1 MNKEILKQEI
11 KKTGYLENV
20 KIGCFFNAKYPH
32 LVKEILEIT
41 KPIENSYFINCYLRA
56 RVKFLFD
63 YDLDVNKIK
72 SNNQWLTFD
81 RKKDEFV
88 DKTGDYRKQGWQKSK
103 TKLSEEYYSKKKT
116 IDILLKN
123 DYYLKFLGKAKNRT
137 LLKENPK
144 LYGSIFEH
152 TKFMDLF
159 NKNNNKFSIRILV
172 LTKYEGNKEKIKCK
186 KCKEIFTTFNYEI
199 FDFNNLCYDCFNHN
213 NKNKYPQKGWFKN
226 KYGKS
231 WGVEYDKYLLNC
243 YPTKSWFEKKYPLNW
258 KDEYKKF
265 NHENV
270 LRLNNYNQGYS
281 KISQKIFWM
290 IYEKLTQLEKEN
302 THFKELN
309 NEWYVKNTNNFYFVD
324 FKCGNKIIEFDGIY
338 WHRNSKEKDEI
349 RNTVYKNLGYQ
360 ILIISEND
368 LIDKKSK
375 ISDELINKC
384 IKFLKNEN

>member
-11 KKTGYLENV
+11 KKTGYLENTKV
-20 KIGCFFNAKYPH
+20 GCYFTAKYPH
-32 LVKEILEIT
+32 LMKEILEMT
-41 KPIENSYFINCYLRA
+41 KSIESTYVVNSNLRA

-72 SNNQWLTFD
+72 LNDQWLTFD

-88 DKTGDYRKQGWQKSK
+88 DRTGDYRKRGWEKSK
-103 TKLSEEYYSKKKT
+103 INLSDDYYTKNKT
-116 IDILLKN
+116 IEILLKN
-123 DYYLKFLGKAKNRT
+123 DYYLKLLGKAKNRT

-144 LYGSIFEH
+144 LYSSIFEN
-152 TKFMDLF
+152 TKFMNSF
-159 NKNNNKFSIRILV
+159 NKNNNKFSTRILV
-172 LTKYEGNKEKIKCK
+172 LTKYKGIEENIKCK
-186 KCKEIFTTFNYEI
+186 KCKENFTTFNYEI
-199 FDFNNLCYDCFNHN
+199 FDFNDLCYDCFHYN
-213 NKNKYPQKGWFKN
+213 NKNKYPKKGWFRKN
-226 KYGKS
+226 
-231 WGVEYDKYLLNC
+231 YLLN
-243 YPTKSWFEKKYPLNW
+243 WE
-258 KDEYKKF
+258 DEYEKF
-265 NHENV
+265 YHQNV

-368 LIDKKSK
+368 FTDKKSNIIQK
-375 ISDELINKC
+375 
-384 IKFLKNEN
+384 LKTNTG